1 MAGLLLMKN
10 KATGERFAPEA
21 GVGMACRAHCFGNGL
36 VMRAVGDR
44 MIIAPP
50 LVMTRADIDDMMKLI
65 IQCLDLTLS
74 EAKNKGWC

>member
-1 MAGLLLMKN
+1 
-10 KATGERFAPEA
+10 
-21 GVGMACRAHCFGNGL
+21 
-36 VMRAVGDR
+36 